1 MTPLNINARRNFALF
16 ALSAVLVAGG
26 CSSPAPRLAEIVGGQ
41 KQTADGKYY
50 LDDGPPEGVTVAF
63 ADIPD
68 AVPRAETIN
77 PIHNRP
83 YTALGLNFTPDTELR
98 PYSAQGKASW
108 YGKRYHG
115 RKTSTGEVYDMY
127 QMTAAHPTLVI
138 PSYVRVTRVDTGKS
152 VVVRVND
159 RGPFL
164 GGRIID
170 LSYAAAGRLGYI
182 KDGTAEV
189 LVESILP
196 QEAAAAQAAQQQNAN
211 TINNTAAETKTAPD
225 SSAPVSAP
233 VAAAAPPPKP
243 VPAPETQTNN
253 LAALPQPQTQTTTP
267 KQRQLA
273 FFVQLGAFGQA
284 SNAEQMRDKIS
295 SFALQLPIVIHQ
307 SDGLHRVVIG
317 PYQTRAQAERAKRQ
331 LADAG
336 FDGGYV
342 KEMRQ

>member
-1 MTPLNINARRNFALF
+1 MRANINARRNFALF
-16 ALSAVLVAGG
+16 ALSAVLVVGG
-26 CSSPAPRLAEIVGGQ
+26 CSSPAPRLAEIVGGK

-196 QEAAAAQAAQQQNAN
+196 QEAAAAQQQNAN
-211 TINNTAAETKTAPD
+211 TNNNAAETKTAPD
-225 SSAPVSAP
+225 SNAPISAP

-253 LAALPQPQTQTTTP
+253 LAAQPQTQTTTP
-267 KQRQLA
+267 QQQLA

-317 PYQTRAQAERAKRQ
+317 PYETRAQAERAKRQ

-336 FDGGYV
+336 FGGGYV

>member
-1 MTPLNINARRNFALF
+1 MTTLNINARRNFALF
-16 ALSAVLVAGG
+16 ALSAALVVGG
-26 CSSPAPRLAEIVGGQ
+26 CSSPAPRLAEIVGGK

-196 QEAAAAQAAQQQNAN
+196 QEAAAAQVN
-211 TINNTAAETKTAPD
+211 NNTAAETKTAPD
-225 SSAPVSAP
+225 SSAPISAP

-253 LAALPQPQTQTTTP
+253 LAAQPQTQTTTP
-267 KQRQLA
+267 QQQQLA

-284 SNAEQMRDKIS
+284 SNAEQMRDKIA

-317 PYQTRAQAERAKRQ
+317 PYDTRAQAERAKRQ

-336 FDGGYV
+336 FGGGYV